1 MDPPIKMYCYTSQ
14 LKYGFWLEKNVS
26 RVIGQNFITPLGI
39 NNLNLRLAR
48 DQVMHFW
55 NRGK

>member
-1 MDPPIKMYCYTSQ
+1 MYCYTSQ

-39 NNLNLRLAR
+39 NDLNFRLAR
-48 DQVMHFW
+48 DQVVHFW